1 MAATPRPKNPPPN
14 LIYRDQQP
22 SSEVQN
28 KLPMVQQGLKIID
41 PRASTEADLVEKLER
56 QRAPYAPMRAHKELA
71 AQVLA
76 VGGTYKMAAA
86 RAGVSVRQI
95 RKYQSEGD
103 FRQRVEELRN
113 VMLSRVRGR
122 IMTELSRRTTP
133 EKIQELEILDLLR
146 VWDRVVGPRGTAS
159 NGVSIGEVN
168 VHTHYDNILQ
178 AIVTPDSGP
187 QSSDFPIF
195 EPDDLTIPGT
205 SSPVE
210 G

>member
-1 MAATPRPKNPPPN
+1 MAGTPRPKNPPPK
-14 LIYRDQQP
+14 LVYRDRPP

-28 KLPMVQQGLKIID
+28 KIPMVQQGLRVID
-41 PRASTEADLVEKLER
+41 PHSTTEAEFVDKYER
-56 QRAPYAPMRAHKELA
+56 QRLPYAPMRAHKELA

-86 RAGVSVRQI
+86 RGGVSVRQI
-95 RKYQSEGD
+95 RKYVSEAD
-103 FRQRVEELRN
+103 FRQRVEELRTL
-113 VMLSRVRGR
+113 MLSRVRGR

-146 VWDRVVGPRGTAS
+146 VWDRVVGPRGSS
-159 NGVSIGEVN
+159 NTMSIGEVN

-178 AIVTPDSGP
+178 AILTPNAGP
-187 QSSDFPIF
+187 EGSDFPRF
-195 EPDDLTIPGT
+195 EPDRLALPGE

>member
-1 MAATPRPKNPPPN
+1 MVAPKPKNPPPK
-14 LIYRDQQP
+14 LIYRDQYP

-41 PRASTEADLVEKLER
+41 PHSTTEEEFVDKYQQ
-56 QRAPYAPMRAHKELA
+56 QRKPYAPMRAHKELA

-86 RAGVSVRQI
+86 RAGVSVRQV
-95 RKYQSEGD
+95 RKYVSEAD
-103 FRQRVEELRN
+103 FRQRVEELRTT
-113 VMLSRVRGR
+113 MLSRVRGR

-146 VWDRVVGPRGTAS
+146 VWDRVVGPRGSGNTM
-159 NGVSIGEVN
+159 NIGEVN
-168 VHTHYDNILQ
+168 VHNSYDNILA
-178 AIVTPDSGP
+178 AIVSPDTGEESRDFPRFESSGP
-187 QSSDFPIF
+187 A
-195 EPDDLTIPGT
+195 IPGT